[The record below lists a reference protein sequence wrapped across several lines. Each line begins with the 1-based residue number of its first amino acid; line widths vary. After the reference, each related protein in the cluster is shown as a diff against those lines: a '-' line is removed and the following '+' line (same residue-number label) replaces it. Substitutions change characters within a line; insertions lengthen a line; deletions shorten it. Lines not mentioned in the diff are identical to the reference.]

1 MGFGILFIGYFITYL
16 GALSGAVALPIAP
29 FTYLVGAGIIIYSLK
44 NLIYQNKLFLISMI
58 SAIALE
64 LVSIPVLVLNFTS
77 PESSPYKVL
86 AIIQIS
92 LAFITHLLL
101 LFAILKISS
110 ELKITKIQSRA
121 IVNLVVSTLALIFL
135 ILSIMLNEPL
145 NQRFFLVGI
154 SACIIFVLFT
164 LGAIFRCYAS
174 ICYEGDEDMQRETGF
189 APFDF
194 LNRMLN
200 KAMNK
205 NKDGKG
211 KKK

>member
-92 LAFITHLLL
+92 LAFLTHLLL

-121 IVNLVVSTLALIFL
+121 IVNLVVSALALIFL
-135 ILSIMLNEPL
+135 ILSI
-145 NQRFFLVGI
+145 I
-154 SACIIFVLFT
+154 
-164 LGAIFRCYAS
+164 
-174 ICYEGDEDMQRETGF
+174 DM
-189 APFDF
+189 
-194 LNRMLN
+194 
-200 KAMNK
+200 
-205 NKDGKG
+205 
-211 KKK
+211 